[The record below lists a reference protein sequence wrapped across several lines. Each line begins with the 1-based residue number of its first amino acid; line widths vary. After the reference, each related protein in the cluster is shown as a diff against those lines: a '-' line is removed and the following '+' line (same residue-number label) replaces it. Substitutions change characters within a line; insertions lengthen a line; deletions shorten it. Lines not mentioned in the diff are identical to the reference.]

1 MVEDSK
7 DQEFIL
13 KKKKKNRS
21 SKKFFTVEINQN
33 ELISKKHKK
42 VSTILNYIENVFI
55 LASIFTG
62 YVSTSLFLFAS

>member
-7 DQEFIL
+7 EQEFIL
-13 KKKKKNRS
+13 KKKKNRS
-21 SKKFFTVEINQN
+21 SKKFFIVEINQN

-55 LASIFTG
+55 
-62 YVSTSLFLFAS
+62 

>member
-1 MVEDSK
+1 MVENSK
-7 DQEFIL
+7 DQEFML
-13 KKKKKNRS
+13 KKKKNRS
-21 SKKFFTVEINQN
+21 SKIFFIVEINQN

>member
-1 MVEDSK
+1 MVENSK
-7 DQEFIL
+7 DQEFML
-13 KKKKKNRS
+13 KKKKNRS
-21 SKKFFTVEINQN
+21 SKIFFIVEINQN
-33 ELISKKHKK
+33 ELISKKHKN